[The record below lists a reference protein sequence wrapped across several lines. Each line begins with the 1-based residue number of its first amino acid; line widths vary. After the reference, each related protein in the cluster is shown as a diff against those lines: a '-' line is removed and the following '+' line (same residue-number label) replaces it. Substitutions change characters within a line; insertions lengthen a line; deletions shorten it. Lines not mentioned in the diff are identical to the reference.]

1 MIARMPRIVLKAL
14 SIIGAAGHKHGA
26 TAPGQARHG
35 MSQDIEGGMHDAHF
49 PPMRIVGS
57 DEAGRSVAQQA
68 YEKAMRAGVAETR
81 QQGGDPDYDLLAQV
95 ASDIAQEA
103 YDAFS
108 GR

>member
-1 MIARMPRIVLKAL
+1 
-14 SIIGAAGHKHGA
+14 
-26 TAPGQARHG
+26 